1 MSVVVDEKRYDTA
14 LLLACAVLL
23 FIGLTTLFSLGLAK
37 SGNWFYKQ
45 FFYALLA
52 IILFI
57 GASRLSVSQWKQAAP
72 YLAIGAIALLL
83 STLLFGDSHKGAS
96 RWIKVGLTMQ
106 PVEYFKFA
114 FLLIGARQ
122 CARAALTNFGL
133 DMIKPLFLWLF
144 LPLFILLC
152 QPDFG
157 SFCLITAVAMV
168 MLFWPVCALVG
179 LFWRF
184 LFLPRSLIFWCKTAI
199 IVWSACS
206 VFGILLT
213 TVTTKTTIWLNH

>member
-1 MSVVVDEKRYDTA
+1 MLSPACSSLDMFDDYRARAAAFARAARAVGRMSVVVDEKRYDTA

-96 RWIKVGLTMQ
+96 RWIKV
-106 PVEYFKFA
+106 
-114 FLLIGARQ
+114 
-122 CARAALTNFGL
+122 
-133 DMIKPLFLWLF
+133 D
-144 LPLFILLC
+144 
-152 QPDFG
+152 
-157 SFCLITAVAMV
+157 
-168 MLFWPVCALVG
+168 
-179 LFWRF
+179 
-184 LFLPRSLIFWCKTAI
+184 
-199 IVWSACS
+199 
-206 VFGILLT
+206 
-213 TVTTKTTIWLNH
+213 

>member
-72 YLAIGAIALLL
+72 
-83 STLLFGDSHKGAS
+83 LFGHRRDCVVAFH
-96 RWIKVGLTMQ
+96 
-106 PVEYFKFA
+106 FA
-114 FLLIGARQ
+114 
-122 CARAALTNFGL
+122 
-133 DMIKPLFLWLF
+133 
-144 LPLFILLC
+144 
-152 QPDFG
+152 
-157 SFCLITAVAMV
+157 V
-168 MLFWPVCALVG
+168 
-179 LFWRF
+179 WRF
-184 LFLPRSLIFWCKTAI
+184 A
-199 IVWSACS
+199 
-206 VFGILLT
+206 
-213 TVTTKTTIWLNH
+213 

>member
-37 SGNWFYKQ
+37 SGNWFINNFSTRYWRL
-45 FFYALLA
+45 FFLSAPVVC
-52 IILFI
+52 
-57 GASRLSVSQWKQAAP
+57 RLVNGSKPPPIWPSAR
-72 YLAIGAIALLL
+72 LRCCF

-168 MLFWPVCALVG
+168 MLFLAGCALVG

-184 LFLPRSLIFWCKTAI
+184 LFCRARLF
-199 IVWSACS
+199 
-206 VFGILLT
+206 FGAKQRLSFGALAQF
-213 TVTTKTTIWLNH
+213 LGSF